1 MAPSKTKTVKNKYAA
16 GKRSDSDG
24 VAKKKPAAAGGKTPS
39 KEVTKSSLKPQ
50 MDKKKKKK
58 TYTEA
63 ELGIPK
69 LNGIRPAGVVKP
81 KGQKKGKVFVDDP
94 VSSLRPA
101 APSALSPVYA
111 KRGIGSLTGGFRRA

>member
-1 MAPSKTKTVKNKYAA
+1 MAPSKTKTVKNKFA
-16 GKRSDSDG
+16 GAKRSDSDG
-24 VAKKKPAAAGGKTPS
+24 VAKKKPAGGKAPA

-58 TYTEA
+58 TYTAE
-63 ELGIPK
+63 ELGIPT

-94 VSSLRPA
+94 VSRLRP
-101 APSALSPVYA
+101 
-111 KRGIGSLTGGFRRA
+111 

>member
-1 MAPSKTKTVKNKYAA
+1 MPPSKTKTVKNKFAA

-24 VAKKKPAAAGGKTPS
+24 VVKKKKPAGGKVQA
-39 KEVTKSSLKPQ
+39 KQVTASSLKPQ

-58 TYTEA
+58 TYTEE
-63 ELGIPK
+63 ELNIPK

-94 VSSLRPA
+94 VSRCASSLH
-101 APSALSPVYA
+101 SCLFLQ
-111 KRGIGSLTGGFRRA
+111 GGSVG